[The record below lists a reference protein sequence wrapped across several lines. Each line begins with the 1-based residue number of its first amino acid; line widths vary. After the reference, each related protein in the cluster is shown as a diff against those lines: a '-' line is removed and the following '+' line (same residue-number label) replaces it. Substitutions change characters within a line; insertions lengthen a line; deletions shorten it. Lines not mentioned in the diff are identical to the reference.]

1 MKRTLA
7 AKATKTRKASAS
19 VVAVPDGRTRLK
31 APPMRV
37 REGVPK
43 MPQSIG
49 LANELRADLGE
60 IPFTAILESIRDA
73 LRGMPKVRD
82 ERQSELIELR
92 LRNTARVEAKRA
104 VILKDS
110 VNSDV
115 AGQFISRTRPV
126 AIKLAKSGELLAV
139 QDGRYLRFPR
149 WQFDDRSDDGIVPG
163 LRQVL
168 AVMDASPFRKA
179 AWLISP
185 NPRLGGRLP
194 IDLLREGQLDRVFE
208 EATALT
214 SG

>member
-1 MKRTLA
+1 
-7 AKATKTRKASAS
+7 
-19 VVAVPDGRTRLK
+19 
-31 APPMRV
+31 
-37 REGVPK
+37 

-60 IPFTAILESIRDA
+60 IPFTVILESIRDA

-82 ERQSELIELR
+82 ERQSELMRLH

-110 VNSDV
+110 VSSDV

-139 QDGRYLRFPR
+139 QDGRFLRFPR
-149 WQFDDRSDDGIVPG
+149 WQFDDRSEDGIVPG
-163 LRQVL
+163 LRRVL

-185 NPRLGGRLP
+185 NSRLGGRLP
-194 IDLLREGQLDRVFE
+194 IDLLREGHLDRVFE